1 MFKPFRAAATALSL
15 LAAQSACAQ
24 TAPAAT
30 TDADPALWVVKDDDT
45 TVYLFGTV
53 HVLKPGLSWFDEA
66 VKTAFDRS
74 DTLVLEMVQ
83 PDPAAMQKLVV
94 AKGINATGPTLTERL
109 PADKRAGVVKALT
122 DVGLPSAAYDRMKP
136 WLAAVTVSVA
146 PLGKLGYDPNSGAEK
161 VLAQAAAAAG
171 KQVVGLETAEQQL
184 GFFDGLS
191 EPAQMTFLTSSVAD
205 LPKLPQEMDRM
216 VGSWA
221 RGDSDT
227 LAAVLN
233 DNLKD
238 SPEVAKLLLTD
249 RNKAWAGW
257 IKDRM
262 AKPGTVF
269 VAVGAGHLAGAD
281 SVQAQLRA
289 SGVRA
294 ERVKY

>member
-1 MFKPFRAAATALSL
+1 MLKPFRAAATALSL
-15 LAAQSACAQ
+15 LFAQGACAQ
-24 TAPAAT
+24 TAPAGT
-30 TDADPALWVVKDDDT
+30 TDADPASWVVKDEDT

-66 VKTAFDRS
+66 VKSAFDRS

-94 AKGINATGPTLTERL
+94 AKGINPTGPTLTERL

-122 DVGLPSAAYDRMKP
+122 DVGLPSSTYDRMKP

-161 VLAQAAAAAG
+161 VLAQAAANAG

-191 EPAQMTFLTSSVAD
+191 EPAQITFLTSSVAD

-249 RNKAWAGW
+249 RNKRWAGW
-257 IKDRM
+257 IRDRM
-262 AKPGTVF
+262 AQPGTVF
-269 VAVGAGHLAGAD
+269 VAVGAGHLAGAE

-289 SGVRA
+289 DGLKA